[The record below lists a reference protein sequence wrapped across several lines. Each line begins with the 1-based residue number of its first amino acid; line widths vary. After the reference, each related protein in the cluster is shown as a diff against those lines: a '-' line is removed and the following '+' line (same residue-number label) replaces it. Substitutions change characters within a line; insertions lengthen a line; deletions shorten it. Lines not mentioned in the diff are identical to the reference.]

1 MAVRSILGLVL
12 VFLILPLAHAQG
24 VFGFEVLGG
33 LYRTQDADGLKPMG
47 GAALRF
53 KLSPFV
59 GIEASVNYREES
71 YSSGSIAVKSWP
83 VMVTGLLYPVPP
95 LYLAVGAGWY
105 NTSVHYNVSPG
116 SPGGLAVP
124 ANETRQQPGWHIGA
138 GVELPVFSFV
148 ELVGD
153 VRYVILDHRFEPLSG
168 GNGVS
173 GNSPVVT
180 AGLLF
185 GL

>member
-83 VMVTGLLYPVPP
+83 VMVTVQYFRSLQCFSRISGR
-95 LYLAVGAGWY
+95 
-105 NTSVHYNVSPG
+105 TG
-116 SPGGLAVP
+116 SS
-124 ANETRQQPGWHIGA
+124 RQ
-138 GVELPVFSFV
+138 
-148 ELVGD
+148 
-153 VRYVILDHRFEPLSG
+153 
-168 GNGVS
+168 
-173 GNSPVVT
+173 
-180 AGLLF
+180 
-185 GL
+185 